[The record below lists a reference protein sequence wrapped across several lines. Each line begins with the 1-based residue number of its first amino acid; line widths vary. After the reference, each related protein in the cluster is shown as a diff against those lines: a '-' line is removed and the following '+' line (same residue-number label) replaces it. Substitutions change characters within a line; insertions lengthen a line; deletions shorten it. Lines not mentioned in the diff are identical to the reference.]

1 MEMSNGCPVCLGL
14 GRVVALGASG
24 RPFPVLCPECA
35 GLAITPASA
44 EDHHSTVP
52 EDPVPDAELR
62 QTGPAEPRSRT
73 DRPDALEP
81 ESRAEALRRF
91 PP

>member
-1 MEMSNGCPVCLGL
+1 MSNGCPVCLGL

-24 RPFPVLCPECA
+24 RPFPLLCPECA

-44 EDHHSTVP
+44 EDHRSTVP

-62 QTGPAEPRSRT
+62 QTGPADPGSHT
-73 DRPDALEP
+73 DRPGVPEP
-81 ESRAEALRRF
+81 GCHAEALRHL